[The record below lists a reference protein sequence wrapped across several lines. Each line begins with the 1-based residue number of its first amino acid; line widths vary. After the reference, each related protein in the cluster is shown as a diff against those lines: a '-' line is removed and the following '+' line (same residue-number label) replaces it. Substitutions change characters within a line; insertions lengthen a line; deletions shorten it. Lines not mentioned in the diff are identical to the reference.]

1 MRHFNASRGSNRAL
15 RGVPLGVALQATG
28 VVAAGLVHRHRP
40 REMIAPDHVC
50 SWTRR
55 RRSTLS
61 RRDGELLAA
70 GLSRPLLEAAARHL
84 GTPISLVPDPE
95 LDDEQRVVLGPW
107 RGWLHDGCLLAI
119 DGDEPRLR
127 EALVAASLALHA
139 HYLGRPIGPERLRPL
154 ADRLDD
160 GATLVLQS
168 RPRERL
174 LLASVHPNDA
184 GWWARR
190 MARVD
195 RIRV

>member
-1 MRHFNASRGSNRAL
+1 
-15 RGVPLGVALQATG
+15 
-28 VVAAGLVHRHRP
+28 
-40 REMIAPDHVC
+40 MIAPDHVC

-61 RRDGELLAA
+61 RREGALFAA
-70 GLSRPLLEAAARHL
+70 GLSRPLLDAAARHL
-84 GTPISLVPDPE
+84 GTPIALAPDPE
-95 LDDEQRVVLGPW
+95 HDDEQRVALGAW
-107 RGWLHDGCLLAI
+107 RGSLHDGCLLTI

-139 HYLGRPIGPERLRPL
+139 YYLGRPIGPERLRPI
-154 ADRLDD
+154 ADRLSD
-160 GATLVLQS
+160 GTTLVLQS

-174 LLASVHPNDA
+174 LLVTRHPNDA

-190 MARVD
+190 TAPTE

>member
-1 MRHFNASRGSNRAL
+1 
-15 RGVPLGVALQATG
+15 
-28 VVAAGLVHRHRP
+28 
-40 REMIAPDHVC
+40 MIAPDHTC

-61 RRDGELLAA
+61 RRAGWLVTA

-84 GTPISLVPDPE
+84 DAPLTITPDPDAE
-95 LDDEQRVVLGPW
+95 DDQRVVLGPW
-107 RGWLHDGCLLAI
+107 HGQLHDGCFFSV
-119 DGDEPRLR
+119 DGDAPRLR

-139 HYLGRPIGPERLRPL
+139 YYLGRPIGPAPLRAL
-154 ADRLDD
+154 VERLDD

-168 RPRERL
+168 RPGERL
-174 LLASVHPNDA
+174 LLASVHPNEA

-190 MARVD
+190 RARAE